1 MIELAGYAV
10 LAVRWLSD
18 MPFESFCLRL
28 RRTNGFGIAG
38 PADRGPDV
46 RLGNRRVD
54 GTGRTRR
61 IGQHPMMAGPARPGK
76 RPGDL
81 SRVMDGQQAPGHRS
95 AVMAPPTAVWPVML
109 IFSLLS

>member
-76 RPGDL
+76 RPGGL
-81 SRVMDGQQAPGHRS
+81 ARGLDGRQATGHRS
-95 AVMAPPTAVWPVML
+95 PMIAPPRALGP
-109 IFSLLS
+109 